1 MSANISIIRRERFR
15 KVASKRVQKV
25 LDGLDNLSKC
35 SNKRNYDYD
44 DEEVAK
50 MIKAIK
56 EQTRLLEIAFLNQK
70 STKNTFKF

>member
-1 MSANISIIRRERFR
+1 MQQNISTLKRERFK

-25 LDGLDNLSKC
+25 LDGVDNLSKC
-35 SNKRNYDYD
+35 SNRRNYEYD

-56 EQTRLLEIAFLNQK
+56 EQW
-70 STKNTFKF
+70 